1 MLIEGQQ
8 CPETQGSKKA
18 QRILITEAAVDA
30 TWGFYSPP
38 PKSSFLDSC
47 FQLTLRRLAKTVMT
61 VACKLLSPL
70 TSHAVAWTRAVS

>member
-38 PKSSFLDSC
+38 PQIVLSRQLLPAHIEEVGQDSHDC
-47 FQLTLRRLAKTVMT
+47 SMQTA
-61 VACKLLSPL
+61 L
-70 TSHAVAWTRAVS
+70 TSYFSCSRLD